1 MRHLIIY
8 ITLGFFSFQSI
19 AQDQTID
26 SLVNS
31 LKEEKVDS
39 IVYKTCLKVAKF
51 YTDSAY
57 DKSLLYLNRALGLAE
72 RSNDRNR
79 IAHVYH
85 QIGNAYQRKGEF
97 SLALV
102 NLNNALEIHN
112 FLNNKKGAGQLLND
126 IGLIYRAWG
135 KYDKALEN
143 YIKALVLFDEIGDS
157 TYGAIAL
164 NNIGQ
169 IYYFREEYDKSIEY
183 FKKYLIVNK
192 KSNTQRAVAG
202 AANNIASAYL
212 ELKKYDDALDYY
224 MSSMRIYDSLGIK
237 LGVAIIKDNI
247 GSLFLRKQQ
256 YNNALLFHIEALKI
270 FENLGSLPRICSSLQ
285 SIGLAYSKL
294 NNTELAI
301 NYLNRSLG
309 IAIKLKQKETQKAVY
324 EALSDVYLQ
333 TRNHEKALLNYKL
346 YVQIKDSLLNAET
359 FGKIEKIQAEYDAQK
374 KEKEL
379 AEINHQL
386 YNQSIIIIIS
396 TSLFILF
403 VFLIIIFVRENR
415 QKRKT
420 IIKSSAQ
427 TLDLYNLLDKTGN
440 YLYALQNKQE
450 LLSSVLEK
458 NWTVQLSH
466 ESQHKYFLFQKDSFF
481 CFAFISFENLKSN
494 SNLAFL
500 SLIDFYNSLTQIYP
514 DNDLKMLYQNFILK
528 ESNWDKVFEKTD
540 NINVNFWTYNQD
552 SQHTQ
557 YFGSNH
563 AYFLNNENLLTD
575 LRNYKKK
582 KLNTNKGD
590 RFYFFSS
597 NFHSPTDEPDIEL
610 IYETLRK
617 TIVKTSKIS
626 FEEQKE
632 IIYNTLELIKAG
644 DEYQQDIS
652 IFAFM
657 I

>member
-8 ITLGFFSFQSI
+8 ITLGFFSFSGI
-19 AQDQTID
+19 AQDRTID
-26 SLVNS
+26 SLINS
-31 LKEEKVDS
+31 LKNEKVDS
-39 IVYKTCLKVAKF
+39 IVYNTCLRVAKF

-57 DKSLLYLNRALGLAE
+57 DKSLLYLNKALSLAE
-72 RSNDRNR
+72 ISNDRNQV
-79 IAHVYH
+79 AHVYH
-85 QIGNAYQRKGEF
+85 QIGNAFQRKGEF

-112 FLNNKKGAGQLLND
+112 FLNNKKGAGKLLND

-183 FKKYLIVNK
+183 FKKYLAVNK

-224 MSSMRIYDSLGIK
+224 MRSMRIYDSLGIK

-256 YNNALLFHIEALKI
+256 YNNALLYHLDALKF
-270 FENLGSLPRICSSLQ
+270 FEDLGSPPRICASLQ
-285 SIGLAYSKL
+285 SIGLVYSKL
-294 NNTELAI
+294 KNTELAI
-301 NYLNRSLG
+301 KYLNRSLS

-346 YVQIKDSLLNAET
+346 FVQIKDSLLNAET
-359 FGKIEKIQAEYDAQK
+359 FGKIETIQAEYDAQK

-386 YNQSIIIIIS
+386 YNQRIIIIIS
-396 TSLFILF
+396 TGLFILF
-403 VFLIIIFVRENR
+403 VFLILLFVRENI
-415 QKRKT
+415 QKKKT
-420 IIKSSAQ
+420 ISNSTVQ
-427 TLDLYNLLDKTGN
+427 TLNLYNLLDKTGS
-440 YLYALQNKQE
+440 YLYSLQNKQE

-458 NWTVQLSH
+458 NWIVHLNP
-466 ESQHKYFLFQKDSFF
+466 ESQNKFFLFQKDSFY
-481 CFAFISFENLKSN
+481 CFAFISFQNLKVT
-494 SNLAFL
+494 SNLLYL
-500 SLIDFYNSLTQIYP
+500 SLSDFYNSLPHIYP
-514 DNDLKMLYQNFILK
+514 DMDLTMLYNDFILK
-528 ESNWDKVFEKTD
+528 ESNWGKVFENT
-540 NINVNFWTYNQD
+540 NRFNVDFCIYNQD
-552 SQHTQ
+552 SQQTQ
-557 YFGSNH
+557 YFGSNV
-563 AYFLNNENLLTD
+563 AYFLNNENVLINLK
-575 LRNYKKK
+575 NNKA
-582 KLNTNKGD
+582 LNTNKGD
-590 RFYFFSS
+590 RFYFFTSNSS
-597 NFHSPTDEPDIEL
+597 SSSDEFDLDL
-610 IYETLRK
+610 IYETLSK
-617 TIVKTSKIS
+617 TIIKTSKIS

-632 IIYNTLELIKAG
+632 IFCNTLELIKAG
-644 DEYQQDIS
+644 DDYQHDIS

>member
-8 ITLGFFSFQSI
+8 ITLGVFSFSSI
-19 AQDQTID
+19 AQDRTID
-26 SLVNS
+26 SLINS
-31 LKEEKVDS
+31 LKNEKVDS
-39 IVYKTCLKVAKF
+39 IVYKTCLNVAKF

-57 DKSLLYLNRALGLAE
+57 DKSLLYLNKALSLAE
-72 RSNDRNR
+72 RSNDRNQV
-79 IAHVYH
+79 AHVYH
-85 QIGNAYQRKGEF
+85 QIGNAFQRKGEF

-112 FLNNKKGAGQLLND
+112 FLNNKKGAGKLLND

-183 FKKYLIVNK
+183 FKKYLAVNK

-224 MSSMRIYDSLGIK
+224 VGSMRIYDSLGIK

-256 YNNALLFHIEALKI
+256 YNNALLYHLDALKF
-270 FENLGSLPRICSSLQ
+270 FEDLGSPPRICASLQ

-294 NNTELAI
+294 KNTELAI
-301 NYLNRSLG
+301 NYLNRSLS
-309 IAIKLKQKETQKAVY
+309 IAIKLKQKETQKSVY

-333 TRNHEKALLNYKL
+333 TGNHAKALLNYKL

-359 FGKIEKIQAEYDAQK
+359 YGKIETIQAEYDAQK

-386 YNQSIIIIIS
+386 YNQRIIIIIS
-396 TSLFILF
+396 TGLFILF
-403 VFLIIIFVRENR
+403 VFLIILFIRENR
-415 QKRKT
+415 QKKKT
-420 IIKSSAQ
+420 ILKSSAQ
-427 TLDLYNLLDKTGN
+427 TLDLYNLLEKTSN
-440 YLYALQNKQE
+440 YLYTFQNKQKH
-450 LLSSVLEK
+450 LSSKFEK
-458 NWTVQLSH
+458 NWDVHLSY
-466 ESQHKYFLFQKDSFF
+466 ESNYHYFSFQKDSFL
-481 CFAFISFENLKSN
+481 CFAFISFENRNGN
-494 SNLAFL
+494 SNLVYL
-500 SLIDFYNSLTQIYP
+500 SVIDFCNSLTHIYP
-514 DNDLKMLYQNFILK
+514 YQDLKMLYQNFILK
-528 ESNWDKVFEKTD
+528 ESKWDKVFEKAEI
-540 NINVNFWTYNQD
+540 INVDFWIYNHD
-552 SQHTQ
+552 SQQAQ
-557 YFGSNH
+557 YIGSNN
-563 AYFLNNENLLTD
+563 AYFLNTENLLTN
-575 LRNYKKK
+575 LKNNNKKE
-582 KLNTNKGD
+582 LNTNKGD
-590 RFYFFSS
+590 RFYFFTS
-597 NFHSPTDEPDIEL
+597 NFHFPSDESDLDL
-610 IYETLRK
+610 IYETLSK
-617 TIVKTSKIS
+617 TIVKSSNIS

-632 IIYNTLELIKAG
+632 IFCNTLELIKAG
-644 DEYQQDIS
+644 DEYQHDIS

>member
-8 ITLGFFSFQSI
+8 ITFGVFSFSGI
-19 AQDQTID
+19 AQDRTID
-26 SLVNS
+26 SLINS
-31 LKEEKVDS
+31 LKDEKVDS

-57 DKSLLYLNRALGLAE
+57 DKSLLYLNKALSLAE

-79 IAHVYH
+79 VAHVYH

-157 TYGAIAL
+157 MYGAIAL

-183 FKKYLIVNK
+183 FKKYLAVNK

-224 MSSMRIYDSLGIK
+224 VRSMRIYDSLGIK

-256 YNNALLFHIEALKI
+256 YNNALLYHLDALKF
-270 FENLGSLPRICSSLQ
+270 FEDLGSPPRICASLQ
-285 SIGLAYSKL
+285 SIGLVYSKL

-301 NYLNRSLG
+301 RYLNRSLS

-333 TRNHEKALLNYKL
+333 TKNHEKSLLNYKL

-359 FGKIEKIQAEYDAQK
+359 FGKIETIQAEYDAQK

-386 YNQSIIIIIS
+386 YNQRIIIIIS
-396 TSLFILF
+396 TGLFILF
-403 VFLIIIFVRENR
+403 AFLILLFVRENI
-415 QKRKT
+415 QKKKT
-420 IIKSSAQ
+420 ILNSTIQ
-427 TLDLYNLLDKTGN
+427 TLNLYNLLDKTGS
-440 YLYALQNKQE
+440 YLYSLQNKQE
-450 LLSSVLEK
+450 LLSSVFEK
-458 NWTVQLSH
+458 KWTVHLNH

-481 CFAFISFENLKSN
+481 CFAFISFQNLKGTS
-494 SNLAFL
+494 SLLYL
-500 SLIDFYNSLTQIYP
+500 SLSDFYNSLPHIYP
-514 DNDLKMLYQNFILK
+514 DMDLKMLYHNFILN
-528 ESNWDKVFEKTD
+528 ESNWNIVFENTD
-540 NINVNFWTYNQD
+540 SFNIDFWIYNQD
-552 SQHTQ
+552 SQQTQ
-557 YFGSNH
+557 YFGSNN
-563 AYFLNNENLLTD
+563 AYFLNNENVLTN
-575 LRNYKKK
+575 LKNLNKKE
-582 KLNTNKGD
+582 LNCNHGD
-590 RFYFFSS
+590 RFYFFTS
-597 NFHSPTDEPDIEL
+597 NTHSPSEESDLDLT
-610 IYETLRK
+610 YETLSK
-617 TIVKTSKIS
+617 TIAKSSKIS

-632 IIYNTLELIKAG
+632 IFCNTLELIKAG
-644 DEYQQDIS
+644 DEYQRDIS